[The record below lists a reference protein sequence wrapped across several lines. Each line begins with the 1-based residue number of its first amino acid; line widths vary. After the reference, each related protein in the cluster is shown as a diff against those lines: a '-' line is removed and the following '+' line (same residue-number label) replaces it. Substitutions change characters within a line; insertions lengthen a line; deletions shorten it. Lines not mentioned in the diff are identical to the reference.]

1 MKKVALALALLSI
14 LAVNPVNATEF
25 SIVGHGLSR
34 HVSRQDFNERPYGA
48 ALRLEN
54 KDFGFQVGDYYNSIR
69 KNTFYAGLDWSPIH
83 YNVSGCVNIDAGLY
97 VGGATGYKYT
107 VTPMAGV
114 QAAVKCEN
122 IFVRVRA
129 MPDPF
134 YNSKAVGAVEIGL
147 VLKKF

>member
-1 MKKVALALALLSI
+1 MKRIAIVLASI
-14 LAVNPVNATEF
+14 LTISSADATEL
-25 SIVGHGLSR
+25 SIVGHG
-34 HVSRQDFNERPYGA
+34 VSKHLDNHNFNEQNYGA
-48 ALRLEN
+48 ALRLEKN
-54 KDFGFQVGDYYNSIR
+54 NFATQIGGYHNSLRKD
-69 KNTFYAGLDWSPIH
+69 TFYAGLDWSPIH

-97 VGGATGYKYT
+97 VGGATGYKYA

-114 QAAVKCEN
+114 QAAVKCDN
-122 IFVRVRA
+122 VFVRVRA

>member
-1 MKKVALALALLSI
+1 MKKTAIALLSI
-14 LAVNPVNATEF
+14 LAINSTNATEL
-25 SIVGHGLSR
+25 SVVGHGFSKHLDN
-34 HVSRQDFNERPYGA
+34 HNFNEQNYGA
-48 ALRLEN
+48 GLRLEN
-54 KDFGFQVGDYYNSIR
+54 KDFATQIGGYHNSLR
-69 KNTFYAGLDWSPIH
+69 KDAFYAGIDWSPIH
-83 YNVSGCVNIDAGLY
+83 YNVAGCVNVDAGLY

-122 IFVRVRA
+122 VFVRVRA

-134 YNSKAVGAVEIGL
+134 YNSKAVGAIEVGL